1 VKTKFTLPILLAT
14 VISLAMSFLYFE
26 SRTPATKRHNIILA
40 NMAMA
45 KHTNFELNES
55 IFEMASGQTH
65 DYDTISLKQRQLS
78 LQIETL
84 IRNEDGLEQLQDN
97 KVNEINEQ
105 ISRVITEKNNRIEH
119 FKRDSALINNSLQY
133 YPRLITEINEL
144 ADKDKAY
151 FPYHDLVHSVIYF
164 SISRNQSF
172 LDKARATISTLKTN
186 LTKGIP
192 KDKSNHLFL
201 ANFLAHSE
209 VILNGRNPKTEFSS
223 IDANPNINILLSR
236 LHDAYMNYYITQT
249 NGADEYRQI
258 MFVASLL
265 LIAIVA
271 YMLILLGRS
280 AIELAKQKENALAAN
295 QAKSAFLA
303 NMSHEIRTP
312 LTAIIGFGESTLDSN
327 QTVDERLSAIK
338 SIVRNGKHLL
348 HVINEILDISKIE
361 SGKLTTEK
369 LPTNLFEILS
379 DLQYMAGRDAK
390 IKGLDFKIEYNFPL
404 PEKITTDPIR
414 LKQILLNLCNNAIK
428 FTEQGHVHI
437 TVSSDRQQ
445 RISFAIIDTG
455 IGLNQAQIDKLFTPF
470 TQADSSTTRKYGGT
484 GLGLHISKLL
494 IENLGGKLNITSTLN
509 QGSRFEF
516 DIDAGDLKD
525 CHFVT
530 EVTPTPEVIH
540 KLESTAQAPQLIGS
554 ILLAEDNA
562 DNQALI
568 SYYIRKTGATL
579 TIAENGAIA
588 LQKAL
593 GSAFDLVLMD
603 VQMPEIDGL
612 EATQQLRQAGYQ
624 TPIVALTANAT
635 HEDAET
641 CYKAGCDEF
650 LSKPINWDLFYQT
663 LAKHLPSKLQAK
675 SIITPIK
682 TELIDEDPEI
692 LELVMT
698 LLDALP
704 DRLNQISEAMEQRD
718 WETLADHLH
727 QLKGLGGNF
736 GYPQLTKLTARMEFE
751 MKKQGYDEVYASY
764 NELQHLISNMLAGAP
779 KSASTG

>member
-1 VKTKFTLPILLAT
+1 MAT

-26 SRTPATKRHNIILA
+26 SQTPATKRHNAILA
-40 NMAMA
+40 QMALA

-55 IFEMASGQTH
+55 IFEMASGQTR
-65 DYDTISLKQRQLS
+65 DYDTISLKQKQLSNQIRQLFK
-78 LQIETL
+78 
-84 IRNEDGLEQLQDN
+84 NNDGLNQLQDEVI
-97 KVNEINEQ
+97 KGISSQ
-105 ISRVITEKNNRIEH
+105 ISRVIAEKNKRIEH

-133 YPRLITEINEL
+133 YPRLITEMNEL
-144 ADKDKAY
+144 VDKNPVY
-151 FPYHDLVHSVIYF
+151 LPYHNLIHSVIYF
-164 SISRNQSF
+164 SISRNKSF
-172 LDKARATISTLKTN
+172 LDKARVTISELKAE

-192 KDKSNHLFL
+192 KDKLNHLFL
-201 ANFLAHSE
+201 TNFLAHSE
-209 VILNGRNPKTEFSS
+209 VILNSQNPKTEFSS
-223 IDANPNINILLSR
+223 LDINSNMNLLLSQ
-236 LHDAYMNYYITQT
+236 LHDAYMNYYTLQT
-249 NGADEYRQI
+249 EGADEYRQI

-280 AIELAKQKENALAAN
+280 AIELAKQKENALSAN
-295 QAKSAFLA
+295 RAKSAFLA

-369 LPTNLFEILS
+369 LPTNLFEILG
-379 DLQYMAGRDAK
+379 DIQAMAGRESK
-390 IKGLDFKIEYNFPL
+390 NKGLDFKIDYHFPL
-404 PEKITTDPIR
+404 PETITTDPIR

-428 FTEQGHVHI
+428 FTEQGRVNI
-437 TVSSDRQQ
+437 DVSSDGQ
-445 RISFAIIDTG
+445 RYINFAIIDTG
-455 IGLNQAQIDKLFTPF
+455 IGLDKKQIDKLFTPF

-494 IENLGGKLNITSTLN
+494 IENLGGELNISSKLN

-516 DIDAGDLKD
+516 SIEAGDLSNS
-525 CHFVT
+525 HVIT
-530 EVTPTPEVIH
+530 EISPSPEITYD
-540 KLESTAQAPQLIGS
+540 LDFCEQAPQLNGS

-579 TIAENGAIA
+579 TIAENGARA
-588 LQKAL
+588 LQSAL
-593 GSAFDLVLMD
+593 NTTFDLILMD
-603 VQMPEIDGL
+603 IQMPEVDGL
-612 EATQQLRQAGYQ
+612 EATKKLREANYQ
-624 TPIVALTANAT
+624 NPIVALTANAT

-641 CYKAGCDEF
+641 CYQAGCDDF
-650 LSKPINWDLFYQT
+650 LSKPISWNQFYQILT
-663 LAKHLPSKLQAK
+663 KYLQSNQSSVTK
-675 SIITPIK
+675 ITPIK
-682 TELIDEDPEI
+682 TELINEDPEI
-692 LELVMT
+692 LELVIA

-704 DRLNQISEAMEQRD
+704 ERLSQISQAMEQRD

-751 MKKQGYDEVYASY
+751 MKKQGYEEVWTSY
-764 NELQHLISNMLAGAP
+764 NELQNLISNMLAGAP
-779 KSASTG
+779 KSASNS